1 LIKSK
6 EAQAGSDPPKEDAGA
21 PEPPGN
27 RAETAAYIAD
37 LSAHLATLARRE
49 NFSTLAYLLDM
60 VRLEAEGLRNGPS
73 Q

>member
-1 LIKSK
+1 MIKSK
-6 EAQAGSDPPKEDAGA
+6 EAQAGSDPPTEGGA
-21 PEPPGN
+21 PGTPAH
-27 RAETAAYIAD
+27 RAETAGYIAD
-37 LSAHLATLARRE
+37 HSADLATLARRE